1 MNNGKY
7 VFAQITN
14 FLNHNDFNRCV
25 EKYGGNYKV
34 QHFTCWH
41 QLLTMMFGQ
50 LANRESLSDLVICLQ
65 SQRSKYY
72 HLGMGKGS
80 SKANLA
86 KANENRDARIFEEFS
101 QCLIAEARSI
111 CIAEFDLDING
122 SVYAIDA
129 TVVDLCLSVFWW
141 GKFRRNKAAVKL
153 NTILDLKTNIPTFVH
168 ITGGM
173 IHEVNS
179 LDLIPFEEGAFYVMD
194 KAYID
199 FTRFSRI
206 EKARAYYVTRAKQ
219 NFQFVRISSKKVN
232 KVNGI
237 KCDQIVRLKNEKVL
251 NSYPEPIRRIKYF
264 DQELSRNFVF
274 ITNNFDMP
282 AEDIATLYKYRWKIE
297 LFFKWI
303 KQHLKIKTFWGY
315 SLNAVK
321 TQVYVAIIT
330 YMVISIIKSKLKI
343 KRSQYEILQILSIS
357 LLCKTPLN
365 DLLKDVE
372 IDELEVVDSNQL
384 NIFEL

>member
-7 VFAQITN
+7 VFAQITY
-14 FLNHNDFNRCV
+14 FLNHNEFNRCV
-25 EKYGGNYKV
+25 NKFGGNYKV

-72 HLGMGKGS
+72 HLGMGRGS

-86 KANENRDARIFEEFS
+86 KANENRDSRIFEEFAQS
-101 QCLIAEARSI
+101 LIAEARRI
-111 CIAEFDLDING
+111 CVPEFELDING

-179 LDLIPFEEGAFYVMD
+179 LDSISFEEGAFYVMD

-199 FTRFSRI
+199 FTRFLRI
-206 EKARAYYVTRAKQ
+206 EKSKAYYVTRAKQ
-219 NFQFVRISSKKVN
+219 NFQFIRISSKKVN
-232 KVNGI
+232 KISGI
-237 KCDQIVRLKNEKVL
+237 KCDQVVRLKNEKVL

-264 DQELSRNFVF
+264 DSELSRNFIF
-274 ITNNFDMP
+274 ITNNFEMS
-282 AEDIATLYKYRWKIE
+282 ALDIATLYKYRWKIE

-330 YMVISIIKSKLKI
+330 YLLISIIKNKLKI
-343 KRSQYEILQILSIS
+343 RKSQYEILQILSIS
-357 LLCKTPLN
+357 LLCKTPLTE
-365 DLLKDVE
+365 LLRDVE
-372 IDELEVVDSNQL
+372 TDELEEADSNQL
-384 NIFEL
+384 NIFDL